1 MSHLSDNG
9 LNYFQHLIRA
19 WRLSF
24 ILFVHGLFPFIW
36 ETKAS
41 DEICKNNSTRAY
53 MLKTMFNIEEKNR
66 TLYDEIKRWEFPWLK
81 RNK

>member
-41 DEICKNNSTRAY
+41 DEICKNKTNKTRSY
-53 MLKTMFNIEEKNR
+53 LLKKQYGIIEKN
-66 TLYDEIKRWEFPWLK
+66 D
-81 RNK
+81 